1 MSKRDLS
8 PEEARDYYLDEQR
21 ADATDWTVRT
31 YRYRLKQFVEW
42 CEENNVTQM
51 GDVDGWTIEQFARE
65 RRSELAT
72 VSMKGQMSAL
82 KQLLEYCAR
91 IDVVDKRLPG
101 KVEIP
106 SVSRNEESDDTRL
119 ETDAAESLLQFYRN
133 SQAHFGRK
141 THALL
146 EVFWNTGARLSGVR
160 ALDLG
165 DYDSDER
172 YLEFQHRPD
181 SGTGLKNKE
190 RGERPVVVPPTVCD
204 VLDTYVARE
213 RFDKRDDAGR
223 KPLFAGRQG
232 RPSDS
237 TLRAW
242 TYRATQPCVE
252 RRCPHG
258 ERQESC
264 DYRHRDHLSK
274 CPSARAPHHIRTGS
288 ITWQLNSGLP
298 IEVVAERVNAT
309 PAVIER
315 HYDKA
320 KAKERM
326 QERRREYTNDLDV
339 KLEGDS

>member
-1 MSKRDLS
+1 MSERDLS
-8 PEEARDYYLDEQR
+8 PAEACDYYLDKR
-21 ADATDWTVRT
+21 KADATDWTVRT
-31 YRYRLKQFVEW
+31 YRYKLTRFVEF
-42 CEENNVTQM
+42 CEERNVTQM
-51 GDVDGWTIEQFARE
+51 SDVDGWTIEQFARE

-91 IDVVDKRLPG
+91 IDVVDERLPG

-106 SVSRNEESDDTRL
+106 SVGRDEESDDTRL
-119 ETDAAESLLQFYRN
+119 ETDDATTLLQFYRE
-133 SQAHFGRK
+133 SPAHYARK

-165 DYDSDER
+165 DYDPEER
-172 YLEFQHRPD
+172 FLDFQHRPD
-181 SGTGLKNKE
+181 TGTGLKNKE
-190 RGERPVVVPPTVCD
+190 RGERPVVVPATVCD

-213 RFDKRDDAGR
+213 RSDKRDDHGR
-223 KPLFAGRQG
+223 QPLFAGRQG
-232 RPSDS
+232 RPSDA

-252 RRCPHG
+252 QQCPHG
-258 ERQESC
+258 ERRGTCE
-264 DYRHRDHLSK
+264 YRHRDHLSK
-274 CPSARAPHHIRTGS
+274 CPSARSPHQIRTGS
-288 ITWQLNSGLP
+288 ITWQLNRGVP

-309 PAVIER
+309 PAVIQR

-320 KAKERM
+320 TAKERM
-326 QERRREYTNDLDV
+326 EERRREHTADLDV
-339 KLEGDS
+339 ELGEL